1 MIILRYIR
9 NENLSYSKRILKFQN
24 YLQKTSFFLYFR
36 RRPKNGKGDV
46 ETICA
51 RVTKPASKK
60 VAKAEVDLNSLWTI
74 DYELFWLY
82 IYIHEQFSLF
92 DTSTNVLT
100 VFLISLLQ
108 HLLQEYEEHEN

>member
-1 MIILRYIR
+1 MTKET
-9 NENLSYSKRILKFQN
+9 N
-24 YLQKTSFFLYFR
+24 
-36 RRPKNGKGDV
+36 KGDV
-46 ETICA
+46 ESICT

-60 VAKAEVDLNSLWTI
+60 VANAEVDLNSLWTI
-74 DYELFWLY
+74 DYGLFWLY

-100 VFLISLLQ
+100 GFVISLLQ